1 MVLKRSAI
9 KFKTPPAAVEVLDG
23 WQVVLKYENQGKS
36 PLLVDLSHCPCM
48 DIQDKDIEDYS
59 GLSIPAKMNGIT
71 RQENVFISRM
81 NATQCQ
87 VMGLDGKLPALDDK
101 RATDITGGQSILALV
116 GKDVDHIMETL
127 GPLDLFSPGSQGMTL
142 CQAPVFHIPCQ
153 ILVVSRSRA
162 LKVVIIAFARG
173 YGQDMAN
180 AILNAGAPYD
190 LAPGGISAISQWLEQ
205 STTDGV

>member
-9 KFKTPPAAVEVLDG
+9 KFKATPAAVEETDG
-23 WQVVLKYENQGKS
+23 WQVVRKYENQGKG
-36 PLLVDLSHCPCM
+36 PQLVDLSHCPCM
-48 DIQDKDIEDYS
+48 DIQDKDIEDYP
-59 GLSIPAKMNGIT
+59 GLPIPAKMNGIT

-87 VMGLDGKLPALDDK
+87 VMGLDGRLPALDGK
-101 RATDITGGQSILALV
+101 GTTDITGGQSILALV
-116 GKDVDHIMETL
+116 GKDVDKIMETL
-127 GPLDLFSPGSQGMTL
+127 GPLDLFSPGSEGMTL

-153 ILVVSRSRA
+153 IMVLSRSRA
-162 LKVVIIAFARG
+162 LKVLIIAFARG

-190 LAPGGISAISQWLEQ
+190 LTPGGMSAVSQWLEQ
-205 STTDGV
+205 